1 MYYGRAVTW
10 SSGAVLALTLTL
22 TGCGSDDSGKADEWA
37 KSVCDKMQPEVE
49 KIRSA
54 SADITAASEGGKPAA
69 EVQQAD
75 SAAFQEISDAY
86 SSLATIVNDAGDP
99 PVDNGAQL
107 RQDAVGEL
115 NNISESYAGLK
126 TSVDELNPD
135 DVSAFSDG
143 LKDIAGQLSTLG
155 QSGDQALS
163 ELQSG
168 DLRTAMLKQEG
179 CQSSPAPSGSGS
191 ENQDDADAGEDAG
204 EEADADAE
212 GDDADGAGDEAD
224 ADADDA

>member
-10 SSGAVLALTLTL
+10 SSGAALALTLTL
-22 TGCGSDDSGKADEWA
+22 TGCGSDDNAKADEWA

-54 SADITAASEGGKPAA
+54 SASITEASQGGKPAA

-115 NNISESYAGLK
+115 NSISESYAGLK

-191 ENQDDADAGEDAG
+191 ENQEDADAGKD
-204 EEADADAE
+204 ADADAE
-212 GDDADGAGDEAD
+212 GDEDTDGADDAAD